1 MCKHNENEE
10 LIKTPA
16 AKRSM
21 ILFLLGVP
29 MMYIASLGKENI
41 FCLIIAITYV
51 ILLFVNGI
59 VSLPIIIKIIYKKN
73 KNK

>member
-1 MCKHNENEE
+1 VCKHNENEE

-21 ILFLLGVP
+21 ILFLLGIP

>member
-21 ILFLLGVP
+21 ILFLLGIP

>member
-1 MCKHNENEE
+1 
-10 LIKTPA
+10 
-16 AKRSM
+16 M

>member
-1 MCKHNENEE
+1 MCKYNENEE

-16 AKRSM
+16 AKRSV
-21 ILFLLGVP
+21 ILFLLGIP
-29 MMYIASLGKENI
+29 MIYVASLGKENI
-41 FCLIIAITYV
+41 FCLIISIAYV

-59 VSLPIIIKIIYKKN
+59 ISFPIIIKNIYKKN